1 MEEYNEKKNKSNKY
15 MDVEIFVKHMFEKL
29 GKVDSNYET
38 LTIQQENYVPDLIVE
53 FDEKKYCIE
62 IKIKFSSNIFGRNL
76 DDFYDFIKS
85 ENISGILVVLDK
97 VPGEYKKMVKEK
109 YDIIIYDISNILYL
123 IYDDENLQRDLN
135 GLIGF
140 SLDNVIPEETS
151 IKLDSNK
158 IKYKEKYGRKN
169 YIEELNKIGEG
180 RNKSKEYEVLL
191 EEIIKNIF
199 SNELTLFQQQ
209 SRTEDGISIF
219 DMICKIKNGVNDD
232 FFTILEK
239 YYKTKYIL
247 FEFKNYSNVIKQGQ
261 ICTTEKYL
269 FETALRKV
277 AIIITRHG
285 IDENGMKLTKGIL
298 RESGKLIIVLND
310 EDVKEMIRIYEGGE
324 KATIVLEKKLDGLLT
339 TLEK

>member
-1 MEEYNEKKNKSNKY
+1 MKKSNNFNKY
-15 MDVEIFVKHMFEKL
+15 LAGEMFIKSVFEKL
-29 GKVDSNYET
+29 GMVDITHESPI
-38 LTIQQENYVPDLIVE
+38 IQHYKYVPDFIFMFE
-53 FDEKKYCIE
+53 EKRYCIE
-62 IKIKFSSNIFGRNL
+62 VKTKFSNNL
-76 DDFYDFIKS
+76 LGKILENFHEFIKS
-85 ENISGILVVLDK
+85 EKISGILVVLDK
-97 VPGEYKKMVKEK
+97 VPSKYKKMVKEK
-109 YDIIIYDISNILYL
+109 YDINIYDISNILYL

-158 IKYKEKYGRKN
+158 IKYKGKYERKN
-169 YIEELNKIGEG
+169 YIEELNKIEEG

-191 EEIIKNIF
+191 EKIIKNIF
-199 SNELTLFQQQ
+199 SNELTLFQRQ
-209 SRTEDGISIF
+209 SRTEDGINIF

-247 FEFKNYSNVIKQGQ
+247 FEFKNYLDVIKQGQ

-285 IDENGMKLTKGIL
+285 IDKNGMKLTKGIL

-310 EDVKEMIRIYEGGE
+310 EDVKEMISIYENGE
-324 KATIVLEKKLDGLLT
+324 KATTVLEKKLDELLT

>member
-1 MEEYNEKKNKSNKY
+1 MLFCKISKRISEFLEN
-15 MDVEIFVKHMFEKL
+15 F
-29 GKVDSNYET
+29 YE
-38 LTIQQENYVPDLIVE
+38 
-53 FDEKKYCIE
+53 
-62 IKIKFSSNIFGRNL
+62 
-76 DDFYDFIKS
+76 FIKS
-85 ENISGILVVLDK
+85 EDVSGILVILDK
-97 VPGEYKKMVKEK
+97 VPSKYKKMVKEK

-123 IYDDENLQRDLN
+123 IYDDENLQKDLN

-158 IKYKEKYGRKN
+158 IKYKERYKERYKRKN
-169 YIEELNKIGEG
+169 YIEELSDIEEG
-180 RNKSKEYEVLL
+180 ADKSKEYEVLI
-191 EEIIKNIF
+191 EKIIKDIF
-199 SNELTLFQQQ
+199 SNELTLFQRQ
-209 SRTEDGISIF
+209 SRTEDGINIF
-219 DMICKIKNGVNDD
+219 DMICKIKNGINDD
-232 FFTILEK
+232 FFTIVEK

-247 FEFKNYSNVIKQGQ
+247 FEFKNYSDVIKQGQ

-285 IDENGMKLTKGIL
+285 IDKNGMKLAKGIL

-310 EDVKEMIRIYEGGE
+310 EDVKEMIRIHENGE
-324 KATIVLEKKLDGLLT
+324 KATTVLERKLDELLT

>member
-1 MEEYNEKKNKSNKY
+1 MKKSDIFDKYLAGKMFIKS
-15 MDVEIFVKHMFEKL
+15 VFEKL
-29 GKVDSNYET
+29 GMIDITN
-38 LTIQQENYVPDLIVE
+38 ENPITQYYKYVPDFIFMFE
-53 FDEKKYCIE
+53 GKRYCIE
-62 IKIKFSSNIFGRNL
+62 IKTKFSSNLLGKVLEN
-76 DDFYDFIKS
+76 FYEFIKS
-85 ENISGILVVLDK
+85 ENVSGILVILDK
-97 VPGEYKKMVKEK
+97 VPSKYKKIVKEK

-123 IYDDENLQRDLN
+123 IYDDENLQKDLN

-158 IKYKEKYGRKN
+158 IKYKERYKRKN
-169 YIEELNKIGEG
+169 YIEELSDIEEG
-180 RNKSKEYEVLL
+180 ADKSKEYEVLL
-191 EEIIKNIF
+191 EKIIKDIF
-199 SNELTLFQQQ
+199 SNELTLFQRQ
-209 SRTEDGISIF
+209 SRTEDGINIF
-219 DMICKIKNGVNDD
+219 DMICKIKNGINDD
-232 FFTILEK
+232 FFTIVEK

-247 FEFKNYSNVIKQGQ
+247 FEFKNYSDVIKQGQ

-285 IDENGMKLTKGIL
+285 IDKNGMKLAKGIL

-310 EDVKEMIRIYEGGE
+310 EDVKEMIRIYEKGE
-324 KATIVLEKKLDGLLT
+324 KASTVLERKLDELLT